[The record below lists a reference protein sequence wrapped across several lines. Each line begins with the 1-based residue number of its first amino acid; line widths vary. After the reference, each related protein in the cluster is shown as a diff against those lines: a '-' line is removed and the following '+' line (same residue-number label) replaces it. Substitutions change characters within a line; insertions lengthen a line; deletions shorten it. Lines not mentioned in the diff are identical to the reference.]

1 MLVPLL
7 LQRCVADSAREFGDD
22 DASERHFRETG
33 RMARDGGFVF
43 L

>member
-7 LQRCVADSAREFGDD
+7 LQRSVADSAREFGDD
-22 DASERHFRETG
+22 DAGERHFREASGMT
-33 RMARDGGFVF
+33 RDGGFVF